1 MPSAP
6 KCTANNAGWNDK
18 AVQEIVRIP
27 KTANNLGIDTST
39 GSTGDPYDIAVAESI
54 NGLYKVEVIHRKS
67 GENRTEVERSHSRGW
82 TGITIDDCWK
92 SRAIFLR
99 QKQKKLIMPPSETM
113 IWQPEFTDKIL
124 SRKHG
129 AVKIIST
136 LRNFF
141 QVRDIAGKE

>member
-1 MPSAP
+1 MPSVP

-54 NGLYKVEVIHRKS
+54 NGLYKAEVIHRKS
-67 GENRTEVERSHSRGW
+67 GENQTEVERSHSRGW

-141 QVRDIAGKE
+141 